1 MKLSKHTKL
10 SGLISIILYI
20 AIPLFSQASD
30 QENYR
35 KANQAYQQKE
45 YDKAIELYGKLEK
58 KGIMSHELFYN
69 LGNAWY
75 KKGDIAHAIL
85 YYERAL
91 KMNPGDEDAGFNL
104 KLASLK
110 VIDKI
115 DAVPQIFYK
124 RWILTITSLLT
135 PQGWSITLIL
145 FLWIALIFAL
155 VFLFGRSAGT
165 RKTGFFLML
174 IFLFLFLIT
183 FIPAGKSHT
192 MYYIQK
198 NAVIMTPSVYVK
210 SSPDEK
216 GIDLFIIHEGT
227 KVEVLEELNNWYK
240 IRLLNGNIGWLL
252 SSETEVI

>member
-10 SGLISIILYI
+10 SGLIT
-20 AIPLFSQASD
+20 LFLCFAVTLSLTAND

-45 YDKAIELYGKLEK
+45 YDKAIELYGNLEE
-58 KGIMSHELFYN
+58 KGIISHELFYN

-91 KMNPGDEDAGFNL
+91 KINPGDEDAAFNL
-104 KLASLK
+104 KLTTLK

-124 RWILTITSLLT
+124 RWVITITSLMT
-135 PQGWSITLIL
+135 PKGWSITLII
-145 FLWIALIFAL
+145 FLWTALIFAL
-155 VFLFGRSAGT
+155 IFLFGNSTGI
-165 RKTGFFLML
+165 RKTGFYLML
-174 IFLFLFLIT
+174 VFLFLFLIT

-198 NAVIMTPSVYVK
+198 NAIIMTPSVYVK

-216 GIDLFIIHEGT
+216 GNDLFIIHEGT

-240 IRLLNGNIGWLL
+240 IKLLNGNIGWLL
-252 SSETEVI
+252 SSETEII